1 MITGY
6 KYVVNRAFMD
16 PITQGVVGA
25 ALAQTKG
32 ETKTLAKAGVIGALA
47 GMAPDLD
54 VLMRSSTDPLFVL
67 EYHRQFTH
75 SLLFIPFGAL
85 ICALVFYPLI
95 ANRWQLSFKAIFLW
109 SFLGFATHGLL
120 DGCTSYGTLLL
131 WPFTD
136 HRFSWDIISVIDPLF
151 TLPLLVL
158 ILLATTLK
166 SRRYLWGAL
175 VWGAVYLS
183 IGFIQHERVLAIGHQ
198 LAAERGHQPL
208 RLEAKPSF
216 ANLAVWKLVY
226 ETEQKFYVDAVKPGL
241 FRENVWVGSN
251 AEKISLAEDF
261 PWLDPKSQQAKDIQR
276 FGWFSSGYLGRDP
289 QDRMGIVDIRYSLLP
304 HQIAPLWGI
313 QLSKTLD
320 NEQHINYFTRR
331 ENRMASLE
339 RLIGMFFE

>member
-1 MITGY
+1 
-6 KYVVNRAFMD
+6 MD

-32 ETKTLAKAGVIGALA
+32 EPKTLAKAGIIGALA

-54 VLMRSSTDPLFVL
+54 VLIRSSTDPLLVL

-95 ANRWQLSFKAIFLW
+95 ARRWQLSFKSIYLW
-109 SFLGFATHGLL
+109 SLLGFATHGLL

-131 WPFTD
+131 WPLTD

-158 ILLATTLK
+158 ILLSSTLK
-166 SRRYLWGAL
+166 SRSYLCGALIWGAL
-175 VWGAVYLS
+175 YLS
-183 IGFIQHERVLAIGHQ
+183 IGFIQHERAIEIGREIATEQ
-198 LAAERGHQPL
+198 GHQPL

-216 ANLAVWKLVY
+216 GNLIIWKLVY
-226 ETEQKFYVDAVKPGL
+226 ETEQKFYVNAVKPGL
-241 FRENVWVGSN
+241 FKQRVWAGES
-251 AEKISLAEDF
+251 ADKINLAEDF
-261 PWLDPKSQQAKDIQR
+261 PWLEPNSQQAKDIQR
-276 FGWFSSGYLGRDP
+276 FGKFSSGYLGRDP
-289 QDRMGIVDIRYSLLP
+289 QGSLGIVDIRYSLLP

-313 QLSKTLD
+313 QLSEDQDAEK
-320 NEQHINYFTRR
+320 HVKYFTRR
-331 ENRMASLE
+331 KKRSTSLKK
-339 RLIGMFFE
+339 LIAMLGE